1 MIVWTKVVAV
11 EINVI
16 YMIEVIEEM
25 FDKKVQGSQIL
36 SKKLMKEGYSGI
48 WVSTLVAVMKSHE
61 KNNLKGKGF
70 RLAHSCSLQSTTV
83 GESQWQKLEGA
94 GHITFILAVQQYMTN
109 ANAQLALSSPRSF
122 A

>member
-48 WVSTLVAVMKSHE
+48 
-61 KNNLKGKGF
+61 
-70 RLAHSCSLQSTTV
+70 
-83 GESQWQKLEGA
+83 
-94 GHITFILAVQQYMTN
+94 
-109 ANAQLALSSPRSF
+109 
-122 A
+122 